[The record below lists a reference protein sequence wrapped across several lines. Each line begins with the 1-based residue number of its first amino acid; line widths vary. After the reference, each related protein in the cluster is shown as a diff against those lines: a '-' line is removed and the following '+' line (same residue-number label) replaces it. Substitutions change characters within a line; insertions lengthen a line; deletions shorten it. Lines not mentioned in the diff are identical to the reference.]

1 MADTLKMILSD
12 ADKTIIKHYQEKGYT
27 SYTIWH
33 DNPDKH
39 WDKNSVE
46 QLLKRFETFGT
57 TKR

>member
-1 MADTLKMILSD
+1 MILSD